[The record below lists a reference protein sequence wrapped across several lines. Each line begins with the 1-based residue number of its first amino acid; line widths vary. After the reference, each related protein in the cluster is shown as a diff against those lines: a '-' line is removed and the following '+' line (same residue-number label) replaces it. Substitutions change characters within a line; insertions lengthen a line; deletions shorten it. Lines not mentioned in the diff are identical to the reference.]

1 MEPFC
6 NYFTEGIQTGFLV
19 SQRVFRR
26 FPECLESCL
35 RISDRASS
43 KYFKKSQSVQELT
56 EGFQRVFP
64 VSQSVSGMFPECQEC
79 CLRISERASSK
90 YFKKFQSVQ
99 ELTEGF
105 QRMFTVSGEFL
116 ECFLSIQRVH

>member
-1 MEPFC
+1 MFPECLECCLRVSERASGKYLVNFQSVSRE
-6 NYFTEGIQTGFLV
+6 FTEGFQMVFLV
-19 SQRVFRR
+19 SKRVFRR

-64 VSQSVSGMFPECQEC
+64 VS
-79 CLRISERASSK
+79 K
-90 YFKKFQSVQ
+90 
-99 ELTEGF
+99 
-105 QRMFTVSGEFL
+105 
-116 ECFLSIQRVH
+116 

>member
-1 MEPFC
+1 MFPECLECCLRVSERASGKYLVDFQSVSRK
-6 NYFTEGIQTGFLV
+6 FTEGFQMVFLV
-19 SQRVFRR
+19 SKRVFRR

-43 KYFKKSQSVQELT
+43 KYFKK
-56 EGFQRVFP
+56 
-64 VSQSVSGMFPECQEC
+64 
-79 CLRISERASSK
+79 
-90 YFKKFQSVQ
+90 FQSVK

-105 QRMFTVSGEFL
+105 QRMFTVSREFP

>member
-1 MEPFC
+1 
-6 NYFTEGIQTGFLV
+6 
-19 SQRVFRR
+19 
-26 FPECLESCL
+26 
-35 RISDRASS
+35 
-43 KYFKKSQSVQELT
+43 
-56 EGFQRVFP
+56 
-64 VSQSVSGMFPECQEC
+64 MFPECQEC
-79 CLRISERASSK
+79 CLRVSERASGKYLVNFQSVSREFTEGFQMVFPLSKRVFRRFHECLESLRISERASSK